1 MKEDLK
7 LVGTRIQNA
16 RKEQHISQN
25 ELAEK
30 LNISVSHLSAI
41 ECGRSNFGIDIL
53 MRITE
58 VLKVSADSLL
68 RTDTP
73 AVSAIYSSEL
83 SNLIQDC
90 SPAEAEAMTATE
102 VYQRTSKEG
111 EKAKTSRTPVFPAEW
126 QNQFGL
132 PVEEHRK
139 SLQVN
144 IFDGYTVFSVQDP
157 TKSTTHATDDTGN

>member
-1 MKEDLK
+1 MKDELK
-7 LVGTRIQNA
+7 LVGTRIQKA

-41 ECGRSNFGIDIL
+41 ECGRSNFGIDIF

-73 AVSAIYSSEL
+73 AVSAIYGSEL
-83 SNLIQDC
+83 SSLLQDC
-90 SPAEAEAMTATE
+90 SPAEAEAMLSTLWQMKEAFQAT
-102 VYQRTSKEG
+102 KP
-111 EKAKTSRTPVFPAEW
+111 K
-126 QNQFGL
+126 N
-132 PVEEHRK
+132 
-139 SLQVN
+139 N
-144 IFDGYTVFSVQDP
+144 
-157 TKSTTHATDDTGN
+157 

>member
-90 SPAEAEAMTATE
+90 SPAEAEAMLATLR
-102 VYQRTSKEG
+102 QMKGAFQASKP
-111 EKAKTSRTPVFPAEW
+111 KTNE
-126 QNQFGL
+126 
-132 PVEEHRK
+132 
-139 SLQVN
+139 
-144 IFDGYTVFSVQDP
+144 
-157 TKSTTHATDDTGN
+157 